1 VLDVRR
7 RAGNRLLAYQFGSSL
22 LEVLVAILVMSFG
35 LLALGG
41 LSASAQQYV
50 KMSQFQSIA
59 MQLASQLGER
69 MRGNVEAFERGS
81 YNKTTAYA
89 AYSTG
94 TLTASTCAASSCTSA
109 EIAAIDMTA
118 WTAELRNRLPGGD
131 AFVRRDPVNL
141 LTTDIW
147 ILWIDPGSLPGDH
160 GELSVAAA
168 ADCPEE
174 ALSGLHAGDP
184 MPRCMHYRISL

>member
-7 RAGNRLLAYQFGSSL
+7 RAGNRLLAHQVGSSL

-89 AYSTG
+89 STG
-94 TLTASTCAASSCTSA
+94 TPASNCAASSCTSA
-109 EIAAIDMTA
+109 EIAAIDMAA

-131 AFVRRDPVNL
+131 AFVRRDPVNVL
-141 LTTDIW
+141 ATDIW
-147 ILWIDPGSLPGDH
+147 ILWIDPGSLPGDR

-168 ADCPEE
+168 ADCPED
-174 ALSGLHAGDP
+174 ALSGLDAGDP

>member
-7 RAGNRLLAYQFGSSL
+7 RAGNRLLAHQVGSSL

-89 AYSTG
+89 STG
-94 TLTASTCAASSCTSA
+94 TPTASNCAASSCTSA
-109 EIAAIDMTA
+109 EIAAIDMAA

-131 AFVRRDPVNL
+131 AFVRRDPVNVL
-141 LTTDIW
+141 ATDIW
-147 ILWIDPGSLPGDH
+147 ILWIDPGSLPGDR

-168 ADCPEE
+168 ADCPED
-174 ALSGLHAGDP
+174 ALSGLDAGDP